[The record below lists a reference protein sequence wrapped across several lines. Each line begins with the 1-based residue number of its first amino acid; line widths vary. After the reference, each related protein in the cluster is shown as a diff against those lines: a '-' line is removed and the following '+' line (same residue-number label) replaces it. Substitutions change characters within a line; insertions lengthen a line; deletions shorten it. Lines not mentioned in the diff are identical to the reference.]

1 MNIPI
6 VLAVM
11 GSSRQG
17 SSNRQIVEYIR
28 KRYADVVRIEIYDQV
43 DSLPPF
49 DPGTDPE
56 EAPVSVG
63 EWIEKIHQSDAVL
76 VCTPEYVF
84 SLPGMLKNALEW
96 TVATTVFTDKP
107 VAYIVASASGEYA
120 MAALAIILQTLRG
133 QPVPAAQ
140 QVLVKGARG
149 KIAAGAGLTDAAAA
163 AALDQL
169 MQSLLQEI
177 RGGEASVE
185 KERES

>member
-1 MNIPI
+1 MNVPI

-17 SSNRQIVEYIR
+17 SSNRQIVDYLQS
-28 KRYADVVRIEIYDQV
+28 RYEDVVRIEIYDQV

-56 EAPVSVG
+56 DAPVAVR
-63 EWIEKIHQSDAVL
+63 EWIEKIHQSDAVI

-107 VAYIVASASGEYA
+107 VAFIVASASGEYA

-133 QPVPAAQ
+133 RPVPAAQ

-149 KIAAGAGLTDAAAA
+149 KIAAGAGLTDAATAA
-163 AALDQL
+163 DLDQL
-169 MQSLLQEI
+169 VRSLLKEI
-177 RGGEASVE
+177 TGGGEASIE
-185 KERES
+185 K

>member
-1 MNIPI
+1 
-6 VLAVM
+6 
-11 GSSRQG
+11 
-17 SSNRQIVEYIR
+17 
-28 KRYADVVRIEIYDQV
+28 
-43 DSLPPF
+43 
-49 DPGTDPE
+49 
-56 EAPVSVG
+56 
-63 EWIEKIHQSDAVL
+63 
-76 VCTPEYVF
+76 
-84 SLPGMLKNALEW
+84 
-96 TVATTVFTDKP
+96 

-177 RGGEASVE
+177 RAGEASVE

>member
-1 MNIPI
+1 
-6 VLAVM
+6 M

-140 QVLVKGARG
+140 QLLVKKAP
-149 KIAAGAGLTDAAAA
+149 AAE
-163 AALDQL
+163 
-169 MQSLLQEI
+169 SLP
-177 RGGEASVE
+177 VPV
-185 KERES
+185 